1 MSNYAYAATR
11 VRARRSRLLG
21 PESYAQL
28 LNMEFS
34 EIARYIQDLEYRRE
48 IDKYGATLR
57 GADLLEAA
65 LLDNRSTEIGEVIGF
80 CTGDLRMG
88 VAAYAE
94 RYNVRAIKVLL
105 RGIFDEVD
113 SEELLKQVSP
123 MSDSQLD
130 LYTQIAASEN
140 IEGAVEQLEATKYY
154 ELLQEALE
162 NRKSD
167 SLQPLEDALDKAYY
181 QDLVS
186 SLPSSGAAD
195 RIYRGFVQVQI
206 DVANLKTVMRLRHRG
221 LGGHGELLI
230 SGGTIDET
238 LLTATNSVTDII
250 PILEGTA
257 YQEVLQPVI
266 ENFEDNGL
274 NKAIQALENH
284 VSITSRRYS
293 YLYPLSILPILDYLL
308 RKEKEVRNLR
318 TIVRGKD
325 LELSNERIK
334 EIIVV

>member
-21 PESYAQL
+21 SESYAQL

-105 RGIFDEVD
+105 RGIFDEVN

-123 MSDSQLD
+123 MSDNQLD
-130 LYTQIAASEN
+130 IYTQIAASEN
-140 IEGAVEQLEATKYY
+140 IEGAVEQLEGTKYY

-186 SLPSSGAAD
+186 NLPSSGAAD
-195 RIYRGFVQVQI
+195 RIYRGFVQIQI

-230 SGGTIDET
+230 SGGNIDET
-238 LLTATNSVTDII
+238 LLAATTNVSDIV

-257 YQEVLQPVI
+257 YQEVLQPI
-266 ENFEDNGL
+266 FENFEDNGL

-325 LELSNERIK
+325 LKLSNERIK
-334 EIIVV
+334 EIMVV

>member
-65 LLDNRSTEIGEVIGF
+65 LLDNRSTEIGQVIGF

-105 RGIFDEVD
+105 RGILDEID

-140 IEGAVEQLEATKYY
+140 IEGAVEQLEGTKYY

-195 RIYRGFVQVQI
+195 RIYRC
-206 DVANLKTVMRLRHRG
+206 
-221 LGGHGELLI
+221 LL
-230 SGGTIDET
+230 
-238 LLTATNSVTDII
+238 
-250 PILEGTA
+250 
-257 YQEVLQPVI
+257 Y
-266 ENFEDNGL
+266 
-274 NKAIQALENH
+274 
-284 VSITSRRYS
+284 TSPSPR
-293 YLYPLSILPILDYLL
+293 D
-308 RKEKEVRNLR
+308 
-318 TIVRGKD
+318 
-325 LELSNERIK
+325 
-334 EIIVV
+334 

>member
-334 EIIVV
+334 EIMVV

>member
-257 YQEVLQPVI
+257 YQEVLQPVF

-325 LELSNERIK
+325 LKLSNERIK
-334 EIIVV
+334 EIMVV

>member
-21 PESYAQL
+21 SESYAQL

-57 GADLLEAA
+57 GADLLETA

-105 RGIFDEVD
+105 RGIFDEVN

-123 MSDSQLD
+123 MSNSQLD
-130 LYTQIAASEN
+130 LYTQIVASEN
-140 IEGAVEQLEATKYY
+140 IEGAVEQLEGTKYY

-195 RIYRGFVQVQI
+195 RIYRGFVQIQI

-230 SGGTIDET
+230 SGGTIDES
-238 LLTATNSVTDII
+238 LLTATSTVSDII

-257 YQEVLQPVI
+257 YQEVLQPII
-266 ENFEDNGL
+266 ENFEDTGL

-325 LELSNERIK
+325 LKLSNERIK
-334 EIIVV
+334 EIMVV

>member
-140 IEGAVEQLEATKYY
+140 IEGAVEQLESTKYY

-250 PILEGTA
+250 PILEGTV

-325 LELSNERIK
+325 LKLSNERIK
-334 EIIVV
+334 EIMVV

>member
-140 IEGAVEQLEATKYY
+140 IEGAVEQLESTKYY

-238 LLTATNSVTDII
+238 LLTATNNVADII
-250 PILEGTA
+250 PILEGTV

-325 LELSNERIK
+325 LKLSNERIK
-334 EIIVV
+334 EIMVV

>member
-140 IEGAVEQLEATKYY
+140 IEGAIEQLEATKYY

-284 VSITSRRYS
+284 VSIPSRRYS

-334 EIIVV
+334 EIMVV

>member
-325 LELSNERIK
+325 LKLSNERIK
-334 EIIVV
+334 EIMVV